1 MTVDQREPGTLLALI
16 GAVDER
22 SDASFLLGADGSSI
36 ATYGDAA
43 RRSAQLA
50 NALVARGVRPGDRVA
65 VQVTKQPEALMVYL
79 ACVRSGAV
87 LLPMNTGY
95 TADEV
100 AYLVA
105 DAEPTVLLD
114 DVGLAALGDQADL
127 LPTAFVDHVS
137 APDDLA
143 AILYTSGT
151 TGKPK
156 GAMLTHR
163 NLASNSWTLHDM
175 WGFGPDDVLLH
186 ALPIFHTHGLFVA
199 TNVSI
204 AAGVPMVFLER
215 FDVDEVIAALPRCT
229 VMMGVPTFYT
239 RLLADSRFTRGSAAH
254 MRLFVSGSA
263 PLLAAVHRDFHAR
276 TGHHILERYGM
287 TETSMITTNPL
298 HGERRPGTVG
308 GPLTDV
314 EVRVADDEGNVLA
327 PGGVG
332 GIELRGPN
340 VFAGYWRRPELTAG
354 EFTSDGWFRT
364 GDIGTWDADGYL
376 HIVGRSKDLIISG
389 GLNVYPKEVEDVIDQ
404 LPGVCE
410 SAVIGVPDAD
420 FGEAVV
426 AVVVPLD
433 DVEVNLD
440 ELRSAARDRLA
451 AFKVPRRIEL
461 VPALPR
467 NAMGKVEKATLRR
480 TFGGDV

>member
-1 MTVDQREPGTLLALI
+1 MTGREPATLLALI
-16 GAVDER
+16 AAVDPA
-22 SDASFLLGADGSSI
+22 SDAPFLLGADGRVLT
-36 ATYGDAA
+36 TYGDAA
-43 RRSAQLA
+43 RRSAQVA

-65 VQVTKQPEALMVYL
+65 LQVAKRPEALMVYL

-105 DAEPTVLLD
+105 DAEPAVVLD
-114 DVGLAALGDQADL
+114 DAGLDALCVEADL
-127 LPTAFVDHVS
+127 LPDAFVDHAS
-137 APDDLA
+137 HPDDLA

-163 NLASNSWTLHDM
+163 NLASNSWTLHEM
-175 WGFGPDDVLLH
+175 WGFEPGDVLLH

-199 TNVSI
+199 TNCSI
-204 AAGVPMVFLER
+204 ANATPMVFLER
-215 FDVDEVIAALPRCT
+215 FDVDQVLAALPRCT

-239 RLLADSRFTRGSAAH
+239 RLLADPRFTAATAAH

-263 PLLAAVHRDFHAR
+263 PLLAGVHREFTER
-276 TGHHILERYGM
+276 TGHAILERYGM

-308 GPLTDV
+308 MPLTDV
-314 EVRVADDEGNVLA
+314 EVRVTSDEGEVLGA
-327 PGGVG
+327 GGVG

-340 VFAGYWRRPELTAG
+340 VFAGYWRRPELTAT
-354 EFTSDGWFRT
+354 EFTADGWFRT
-364 GDIGTWDADGYL
+364 GDVGTWDADGYL

-404 LPGVCE
+404 LPGVLE
-410 SAVIGVPDAD
+410 SAVIGVPDDD

-426 AVVVPLD
+426 AVVVAVAD
-433 DVEVNLD
+433 GDVD
-440 ELRSAARDRLA
+440 AAALRAGARERLA
-451 AFKVPRRIEL
+451 PFKVPRRIE
-461 VPALPR
+461 VVDALPR
-467 NAMGKVEKATLRR
+467 NAMGKVEKAALRR
-480 TFGGDV
+480 TYGGGG